1 MIVSA
6 PLQDLDFGQ
15 WLTTLKD
22 NGVSEHCAMELYK
35 DMRMFGA
42 VVFRAEPVDD
52 DSLAWDQFRTKV
64 CAVLKNITTV
74 EQAQAY
80 LQKPARSIL
89 ENPHEAQEEEKKLTA
104 LAKQLSPNRHAR
116 QGFGG
121 VNKIVNWLVF
131 GRLNSGSIQLT
142 WNDVHA
148 AISHD
153 IPKVETESTVT
164 THAQLIQRVAQVMND
179 TGLKSFQWSSIVGLS
194 SKTGGKIVEAVA
206 ATNQELQQRT
216 QWEGG
221 VLGLNKTVHLQIG
234 QDTSG
239 SGGYCLNSD
248 QHNTFV
254 CSSPATPT
262 NVLAHEWF
270 HALDYKLSN
279 TSEMLSVDDQPNN
292 PHKKAMAA
300 LVEGINSYTPSF
312 KSKTTQTKFEEDLRR
327 NLEQR
332 WRNAGYPNGIGLL
345 LNDFLTE
352 NPKTL
357 SKKQYKQH
365 FEKIS
370 SFLTEHQFPRTVS
383 LHATIIMSD
392 IDVLRNSTKLLSEGK
407 SLWIAFAQRF
417 EQNINTHLPEMKSN
431 ADYFFEKSEQLAHS
445 FEVTGSKNM
454 VAFIDPQQ
462 NMRYPTKREQTSQ
475 KIHWKRFFSQMKNW
489 WDQERGVTVVNS
501 NTQSIE
507 PVQLSSRIQQ
517 KRAATKRSSNPNDL
531 PIAAKP

>member
-35 DMRMFGA
+35 DMRMFGS
-42 VVFRAEPVDD
+42 VVFRAEPLDE
-52 DSLAWDQFRTKV
+52 DSIVWDQFRTQV
-64 CAVLKNITTV
+64 CDVLKNITTA
-74 EQAQAY
+74 EQAQTY
-80 LQKPARSIL
+80 LQKPARSL
-89 ENPHEAQEEEKKLTA
+89 LQKNHKDEDEEKKLIA
-104 LAKQLSPNRHAR
+104 FAKQLSPNLHAR
-116 QGFGG
+116 QAMGG
-121 VNKIVNWLVF
+121 TNKIVHWLVF
-131 GRLNSGSIQLT
+131 GRLTPGPIELT

-148 AISHD
+148 AMSHD
-153 IPKVETESTVT
+153 IPKVETENTAKTSSG
-164 THAQLIQRVAQVMND
+164 LIKRIAQVMDD
-179 TGLKSFQWSSIVGLS
+179 TGLKSFQWPSIVGMS
-194 SKTGGKIVEAVA
+194 TKTGGKIVEAVA
-206 ATNQELQQRT
+206 TTNRELQQRT

-234 QDTSG
+234 EDISG
-239 SGGYCLNSD
+239 SGGYCFNID
-248 QHNTFV
+248 QRNTFV

-279 TSEMLSVDDQPNN
+279 TSEMLSVDEQPDN
-292 PHKKAMAA
+292 PHKKTMAA
-300 LVEGINSYTPSF
+300 LVDGISSYTPSF
-312 KSKTTQTKFEEDLRR
+312 KSKTTQKQFELGLRR

-332 WRNAGYPNGIGLL
+332 WRNAGYPNGIGSILSE
-345 LNDFLTE
+345 FLTDA
-352 NPKTL
+352 PKTL
-357 SKKQYKQH
+357 SKKKYKQH

-370 SFLTEHQFPRTVS
+370 AFLAEHNFPRTVS

-392 IDVLRNSTKLLSEGK
+392 IDVLRNSGKLLSEGK

-417 EQNINTHLPEMKSN
+417 EDNINTHLPEMKSN
-431 ADYFFEKSEQLAHS
+431 ADYFFEKYEQLAHS

-462 NMRYPTKREQTSQ
+462 NMRYPTSREQTSQ

-489 WDQERGVTVVNS
+489 WDQERGVSVVNS
-501 NTQSIE
+501 HTTSVD
-507 PVQLSSRIQQ
+507 PVDLTSRIAK
-517 KRAATKRSSNPNDL
+517 KRAGAAGSSHDNDL